1 MIGRLLRTR
10 LRTTTIALI
19 TLAIVSIVVVAA
31 RQRLTVDDTTPEI
44 ALVMKSLA
52 NEFFLTMEQEA
63 HHHQNASEEYVLTAN
78 GIRNEN
84 DIIGQVRIVE
94 NMIARGV
101 DAIII
106 APADSHALVPVCVR
120 AVEAGIVVVNIDNR
134 LNADLLRSRGVDIP
148 FIGPDNRKGAALAG
162 RYMAEHLPPNAPV
175 AIIEGIPTAHNS
187 QERVQGFID
196 AFSAADL
203 NVVAVRTAEW
213 DMEQANVVVTSLL
226 NEYPGLRGIACA
238 NDSMALGTVA
248 AVKAAGR
255 QSEVQVVG
263 FDNISAV
270 QTMLESGQILATVDQ
285 FAGSLAV
292 FGIEYALSMLKS
304 GADPQD
310 HETPVELVTRETLGR

>member
-1 MIGRLLRTR
+1 MKRGIRPI
-10 LRTTTIALI
+10 TTTITTIGIALLI
-19 TLAIVSIVVVAA
+19 LVVVVAQRRHTPYA
-31 RQRLTVDDTTPEI
+31 RPPEI

-63 HHHQNASEEYVLTAN
+63 HRHQEASGEYVLTAN
-78 GIRNEN
+78 GIRNES

-106 APADSHALVPVCVR
+106 APADSRALVPVSVR
-120 AVEAGIVVVNIDNR
+120 AVEAGIIVVNIDNR
-134 LNADLLRSRGVDIP
+134 LNGDLLRSRGVEIP
-148 FIGPDNRKGAALAG
+148 FIGPNNRTGATLAG
-162 RYMAEHLPPNAPV
+162 AYMAARLPEGAPV
-175 AIIEGIPTAHNS
+175 AIVEGIPTAYNS
-187 QERVQGFID
+187 QERVRGFTD
-196 AFSAADL
+196 AFQTAGMDI
-203 NVVAVRTAEW
+203 VAVRTAEW

-226 NEYPGLRGIACA
+226 NEYPDLRGIACA

-255 QSEVQVVG
+255 LDEIHVVG

-270 QTMLESGQILATVDQ
+270 QKMLASGEILATVDQ

-292 FGIEYALSMLKS
+292 FGIEYALRMLETDI
-304 GADPQD
+304 DPND
-310 HETPVELVTRETLGR
+310 YETPVELVTRETLGRE